1 MMRSGVL
8 YPLVVKGHHTEE
20 IAGSVWRGLPT
31 PTKMEANRKFLSLS
45 QRKKLEKGQ
54 GFKSIT
60 IAIEERMGL
69 LPTPRAGHHHIES
82 EEAIQKREKRLG
94 RKISRPLGNVL
105 MNLPTPSAS
114 MHKYRLKGNTQASKN
129 LEAMARNGTFG
140 KKSRLHPHFVEWMM
154 GFPIGYTDL
163 KH

>member
-8 YPLVVKGHHTEE
+8 YPLAVKEHHTKE
-20 IAGSVWRGLPT
+20 IAGSVWRG
-31 PTKMEANRKFLSLS
+31 
-45 QRKKLEKGQ
+45 
-54 GFKSIT
+54 
-60 IAIEERMGL
+60 

-105 MNLPTPSAS
+105 MNLPTPSC
-114 MHKYRLKGNTQASKN
+114 NDSKN
-129 LEAMARNGTFG
+129 NPCTPCDWDRHSSLSVEVAKMTGETKETIG
-140 KKSRLHPHFVEWMM
+140 KDARLHPHFVEWMM